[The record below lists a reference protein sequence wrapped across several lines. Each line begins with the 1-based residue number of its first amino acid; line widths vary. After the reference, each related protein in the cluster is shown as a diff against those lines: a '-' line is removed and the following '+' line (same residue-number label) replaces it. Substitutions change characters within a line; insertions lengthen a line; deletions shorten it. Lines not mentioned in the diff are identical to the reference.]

1 MLPIGVVPGKA
12 HFHRPRRKGSTAPSI
27 NRRPHHGGIGRRFRR
42 RRHHGQRPCR
52 RRRGIPAS
60 YGRSLL
66 GYYDG
71 HVCGR
76 LHTASS
82 THTGFFHFSR
92 SRLDRSHGCHL
103 ANVHVQHD
111 LDMALEQYTSVAK
124 NVWNE
129 VRFFDTRGAVNRN
142 ALVVVGNAKN
152 LRKPMLLV
160 PPLTGGEDIALH
172 LDRMNF
178 RACFRW
184 VDSGSYA

>member
-1 MLPIGVVPGKA
+1 
-12 HFHRPRRKGSTAPSI
+12 
-27 NRRPHHGGIGRRFRR
+27 
-42 RRHHGQRPCR
+42 
-52 RRRGIPAS
+52 
-60 YGRSLL
+60 
-66 GYYDG
+66 
-71 HVCGR
+71 
-76 LHTASS
+76 
-82 THTGFFHFSR
+82 
-92 SRLDRSHGCHL
+92 
-103 ANVHVQHD
+103 
-111 LDMALEQYTSVAK
+111 MALEQYTSVAK